1 MLLLLLLLKSEFE
14 MIDTSLWKFVRSFFS
29 FSVAHSKL
37 LYFLVFFGKLRRKTV
52 AIFPKQLISSQRLL
66 LFCPS
71 RRGSERACTQQSPH
85 RGSSDLFSSCCSQVV
100 YSSSVCP
107 LSKQNPEMNFE
118 MLLKVKLNAGN
129 NSGGGNNN
137 NILSSALLSF
147 RREYSFYFPPFF
159 SAAITANTL
168 LSTDER
174 SLSGIPPSHDKQKF
188 APAPR
193 SLPSLPVIVV
203 VVICRS

>member
-1 MLLLLLLLKSEFE
+1 MTQVRGS
-14 MIDTSLWKFVRSFFS
+14 SFVLS
-29 FSVAHSKL
+29 HSKL
-37 LYFLVFFGKLRRKTV
+37 LHFSLVKYKNFS
-52 AIFPKQLISSQRLL
+52 ISPKQFIPSQRLL

-71 RRGSERACTQQSPH
+71 RRGSKRACTQQSPH
-85 RGSSDLFSSCCSQVV
+85 RGSSDLFSSCCSRVV

-107 LSKQNPEMNFE
+107 LIKQNPEMNSE

-137 NILSSALLSF
+137 NILSSAFLSF
-147 RREYSFYFPPFF
+147 RREYSFHFPPFF
-159 SAAITANTL
+159 SAAITANTS